1 MTQEKANKIFETD
14 IGRQLLSI
22 YVTSDDVP
30 HIRYKEAIAHMNY
43 MLDKDIN
50 FNETIEEWFPN
61 NNIYKTI

>member
-22 YVTSDDVP
+22 YVTSDDRP
-30 HIRYKEAIAHMNY
+30 HIRYKEARAHVNY

-50 FNETIEEWFPN
+50 FNEAIEEWFPE
-61 NNIYKTI
+61 